1 MKYQRLYYYFEKAL
15 SPFLCDEIIAQG
27 FVNNPDIAY
36 IGGKGIPRNDKE
48 HKNLLEKRNSNTS
61 WITAWWIKNEIDP
74 YIRRA
79 NKMAGWNFNITDCEA
94 YQFTKYD
101 EGQFYDWHTDAFET
115 PHRDGPWQGLI
126 RKISIT
132 VSLSDPR
139 EYEGGLLEFAYPQH
153 EPDKCNYVKAREAMP
168 RGSIIIFPS
177 YTWHRVTPVT
187 RGTRLSLVQWNLG
200 PGYI

>member
-36 IGGKGIPRNDKE
+36 VGGQGKPRNDKE

-61 WITAWWIKNEIDP
+61 WITAWWIKKEIDP

-79 NKMAGWNFNITDCEA
+79 NQMAGWNFNITDSEA

-139 EYEGGLLEFAYPQH
+139 DYEGGLLEFAFPRH
-153 EPDKCNYVKAREAMP
+153 EPDKCKR
-168 RGSIIIFPS
+168 S
-177 YTWHRVTPVT
+177 YA
-187 RGTRLSLVQWNLG
+187 
-200 PGYI
+200 